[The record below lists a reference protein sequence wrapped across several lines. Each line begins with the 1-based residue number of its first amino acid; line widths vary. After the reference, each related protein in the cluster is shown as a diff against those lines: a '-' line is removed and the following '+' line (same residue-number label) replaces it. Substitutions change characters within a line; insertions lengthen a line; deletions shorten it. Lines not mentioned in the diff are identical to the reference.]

1 MRHDSNPASVQV
13 LSNWEL
19 SETPGRFQLDRGST
33 SMWIKMAMQWVSYA
47 LYSWAL
53 LAPAVMPDRF
63 Q

>member
-1 MRHDSNPASVQV
+1 MRHDSNAAGMQV

-19 SETPGRFQLDRGST
+19 SETTGRFQLDRGST
-33 SMWIKMAMQWVSYA
+33 SMWIKMAMQWASYA